1 MFHCPQDGSFALHHA
16 VEGGA
21 LDKVRVLLENANV
34 NDICKVCTRRGMKGG
49 GGGGGGREGGGRGRG
64 KEEKGGGGGMGGG
77 REGRGGGGR
86 RER

>member
-34 NDICKVCTRRGMKGG
+34 DAICKVCTRRGMEGDGG
-49 GGGGGGREGGGRGRG
+49 KKGRER
-64 KEEKGGGGGMGGG
+64 
-77 REGRGGGGR
+77 
-86 RER
+86 